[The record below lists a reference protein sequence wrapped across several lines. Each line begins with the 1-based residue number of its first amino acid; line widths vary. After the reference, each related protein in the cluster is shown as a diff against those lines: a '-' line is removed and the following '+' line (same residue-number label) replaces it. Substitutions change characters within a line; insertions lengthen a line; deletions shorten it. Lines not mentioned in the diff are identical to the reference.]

1 MLAAADSKINEYEV
15 LHAQTMMT
23 RMNDSTGM
31 SPGPQAW
38 NLSEPSRGVS
48 QEDTYVLQSTP
59 ERLPQPTSK
68 QGQSDGRPP
77 LPEDDVDEYSDM
89 LQELH
94 LASFGGGLFEMFLTP
109 VFSS

>member
-1 MLAAADSKINEYEV
+1 
-15 LHAQTMMT
+15 
-23 RMNDSTGM
+23 M

-68 QGQSDGRPP
+68 QGQSDGGPP

-89 LQELH
+89 LQVLH
-94 LASFGGGLFEMFLTP
+94 RSSFGGCLFESFLTP
-109 VFSS
+109 DFSS